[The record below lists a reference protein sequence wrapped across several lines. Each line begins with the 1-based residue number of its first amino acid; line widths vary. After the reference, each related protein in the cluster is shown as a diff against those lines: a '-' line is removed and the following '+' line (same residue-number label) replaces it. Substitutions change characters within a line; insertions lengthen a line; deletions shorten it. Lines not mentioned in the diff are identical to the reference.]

1 MKNHSLLTF
10 KIICDII
17 YQQTKLRPMRSFL
30 IELLFRDWN
39 KMKNKN
45 TFGII
50 MLLITSIIWGIAFV
64 FQRTGMDHIEP
75 VTFNAVRMSAGAIFI
90 ATVCIIRDFKAKN
103 NKSATANKKSCVK
116 STLIGGIG
124 CGLFLTAASLIQQV
138 GLVYTT
144 AGKAGFITAM
154 YMLFVPILNLS
165 VLKVNGSAKT
175 WISVV
180 IGMVGMYLLCVKEEL
195 VLGLGDALI
204 FLCAILFA
212 GHILWC
218 DRFAPKSDA
227 IKMSAIQFLVASFL
241 SWIIAFIFESP
252 SVDKIISAT
261 IPILYCGIVSGGIGY
276 TLQIVGQKYV
286 APAHASLIMSL
297 ESVFA
302 VIAGVL
308 FINESM
314 TLQEVFGCII
324 LFAAIILVQLP
335 SKTKQRT

>member
-1 MKNHSLLTF
+1 
-10 KIICDII
+10 
-17 YQQTKLRPMRSFL
+17 MRSFL
-30 IELLFRDWN
+30 IEILFKDWY

-50 MLLITSIIWGIAFV
+50 MLLITSIIWGLAFV
-64 FQRTGMDHIEP
+64 FQRTGIDHIEP
-75 VTFNAVRMSAGAIFI
+75 ITFNAVRMSAGAIFVVI
-90 ATVCIIRDFKAKN
+90 VCIIRDFKTKN
-103 NKSATANKKSCVK
+103 NKPNPNHEESCAK

-154 YMLFVPILNLS
+154 YMLFVPILNLIIF
-165 VLKVNGSAKT
+165 KIKGSAKT
-175 WISVV
+175 WISVI

-195 VLGLGDALI
+195 VLGLGDALVFI
-204 FLCAILFA
+204 CAILFA

-227 IKMSAIQFLVASFL
+227 IKMSAIQFIVAASL
-241 SWIIAFIFESP
+241 SWVISFIFESP
-252 SVDKIISAT
+252 SVDKIISAI
-261 IPILYCGIVSGGIGY
+261 IPILYCGVVSGGIGY

-286 APAHASLIMSL
+286 APASASLIMSL

-314 TLQEVFGCII
+314 TLQEIFGCII